1 MKTINRYAVM
11 YDQLKAIYGDD
22 LDIMIKVVNDT
33 SYDSIPQ
40 LNKRNAHL
48 IAGFPKKWIMAML
61 STGLIGSA
69 MLFVLTIGGDIFE

>member
-40 LNKRNAHL
+40 LNRKTPHL
-48 IAGFPKKWIMAML
+48 IAGFPRKWIMAML
-61 STGLIGSA
+61 STGLVGSA
-69 MLFVLTIGGDIFE
+69 LLFVLTIGGDIFE

>member
-1 MKTINRYAVM
+1 MKSINRYAVM

-40 LNKRNAHL
+40 LDRNKTHL
-48 IAGFPKKWIMAML
+48 ISGFPKKWIMAML
-61 STGLIGSA
+61 STGLVGSA
-69 MLFVLTIGGDIFE
+69 ILFILTIGGDLFE